1 MWLTK
6 SNFYKGIKIIDMISN
21 KIKQLTAFIKLQ
33 MDWLR
38 SNNEQ
43 EEIKKLQVILLA
55 YYKMIFQFLFYL
67 LLKKY

>member
-1 MWLTK
+1 
-6 SNFYKGIKIIDMISN
+6 MISN

-43 EEIKKLQVILLA
+43 EEIKKTSGYFTCLL
-55 YYKMIFQFLFYL
+55 
-67 LLKKY
+67 